1 MQLHRARAQFD
12 QAGGRLVLIG
22 QSTPREAANF
32 RRRQG
37 VQLQVLADEKRI
49 SYDAAG
55 AKVGGM
61 GDLFSLKVVT
71 KGALTGL
78 REKTVQGRTV
88 GDARQLGGVLVIAP
102 DGRVTWSHM
111 AVDASDNASP
121 EQIVEAIR
129 AAGA

>member
-61 GDLFSLKVVT
+61 GDLFSLKTVT
-71 KGALTGL
+71 RGALTGL

-88 GDARQLGGVLVIAP
+88 GDAKQLGGVLVIAP
-102 DGRVTWSHM
+102 GGRVTWSHM

>member
-12 QAGGRLVLIG
+12 HAGGRLVLIG
-22 QSTPREAANF
+22 QSTPREAASF

-37 VQLQVLADEKRI
+37 VQLPVLTDEQRI

-61 GDLFSLKVVT
+61 GDLFSPRVVT
-71 KGALTGL
+71 KGAVTGL
-78 REKTVQGRTV
+78 REKTIQGRTV
-88 GDARQLGGVLVIAP
+88 GSARQLGGVLVIAP

-111 AVDASDNASP
+111 STDASDNASP
-121 EQIVEAIR
+121 EQIVAAIR
-129 AAGA
+129 AAVP